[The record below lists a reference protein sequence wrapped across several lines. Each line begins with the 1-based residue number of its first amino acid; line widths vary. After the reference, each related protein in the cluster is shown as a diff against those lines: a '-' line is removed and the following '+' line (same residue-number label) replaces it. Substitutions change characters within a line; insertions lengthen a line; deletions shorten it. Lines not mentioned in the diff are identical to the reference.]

1 MPLGH
6 RDCKS
11 AARKGQLE
19 TLKYAHEHGCPWDKK
34 TCWAAADGGDLEVL
48 KYLHEHECPW
58 DKVTYWAAA
67 EGGHLEVLKY
77 AHENG
82 CPGWNE
88 NLYHELCDI
97 VERRLRSRNTKYQKN
112 RVSAEKKEVYKG
124 ILLYVKDTHNQ
135 SISISY
141 Y

>member
-1 MPLGH
+1 MEVVVWL
-6 RDCKS
+6 R
-11 AARKGQLE
+11 E
-19 TLKYAHEHGCPWDKK
+19 NNYPWGWRI
-34 TCWAAADGGDLEVL
+34 CE
-48 KYLHEHECPW
+48 
-58 DKVTYWAAA
+58 AAA

-124 ILLYVKDTHNQ
+124 ILLYVKENT
-135 SISISY
+135 
-141 Y
+141 

>member
-1 MPLGH
+1 M
-6 RDCKS
+6 
-11 AARKGQLE
+11 
-19 TLKYAHEHGCPWDKK
+19 
-34 TCWAAADGGDLEVL
+34 L

-67 EGGHLEVLKY
+67 VGGHLEVLKY

-97 VERRLRSRNTKYQKN
+97 VERRLRSRNSKYQKN

-124 ILLYVKDTHNQ
+124 ILLYVKENT
-135 SISISY
+135 
-141 Y
+141 

>member
-1 MPLGH
+1 M
-6 RDCKS
+6 
-11 AARKGQLE
+11 
-19 TLKYAHEHGCPWDKK
+19 LKYAHEKGCSWNSK
-34 TCWAAADGGDLEVL
+34 TC
-48 KYLHEHECPW
+48 EC
-58 DKVTYWAAA
+58 AA

-97 VERRLRSRNTKYQKN
+97 VERRLRSRNSKYQKN

-124 ILLYVKDTHNQ
+124 ILLYVKENT
-135 SISISY
+135 
-141 Y
+141 